1 MLFNLNE
8 RRLPIIGLLVIQS
21 AYDSLLDSF
30 NFEDGLETFTVF
42 SDGKDSSFV
51 HDDAKVFQDLSFT
64 FSLVENPLVHLLR
77 SQFSFLC
84 NEQSNILRDVAIVI
98 SEIFHQGVLLES
110 CLLDFVMIRYPALSF
125 FHRRVVFLGLAST

>member
-42 SDGKDSSFV
+42 SDGKDSSLA
-51 HDDAKVFQDLSFT
+51 HADAST
-64 FSLVENPLVHLLR
+64 
-77 SQFSFLC
+77 C
-84 NEQSNILRDVAIVI
+84 
-98 SEIFHQGVLLES
+98 
-110 CLLDFVMIRYPALSF
+110 
-125 FHRRVVFLGLAST
+125 VFLYLFLVLGVKPLINLQLC